1 MGLSSYSQT
10 IFKYIDWGSYLLT
23 ISSISFMCPNNS
35 CAYLGLSNSK
45 TLTNVSMFFDAFLVC
60 KRLGGQCYG
69 TWIAMWSERGES

>member
-1 MGLSSYSQT
+1 
-10 IFKYIDWGSYLLT
+10 
-23 ISSISFMCPNNS
+23 MCPNNS